1 MSNLTT
7 TTNGATAYS
16 TSGNALVDFNFS
28 ISTLRNA
35 DGNDIFNKFRDIMDQ
50 EGPTIAIQY
59 LLYIRDPRGGLGE
72 KRIFREIL
80 KRIDF
85 EYFKNIIDITDE
97 FGSWKDIMV
106 IAEDLMCVSTKARMF
121 NYIISVIAKQ
131 FHSDLM
137 IHYKSLN
144 HPYCENKIISL
155 IAKYMPSP
163 KCHSK
168 KRMLLAKKF
177 IQYDGITER
186 NYRKNLS
193 DLRRY
198 LDITEVKMSS
208 NNWGDIDYEK
218 VPSKANLNYANAF
231 MRHDIERRIEYLN
244 RLSNGEAKINASVLY
259 PHEIYE
265 KCNTNFPAEMQELCH
280 ENIALE
286 EMWKALPDYTDGEE
300 TIVVVDGS
308 GSMKQRVPGTKVEC
322 IDISR
327 SLGIYFAE
335 HNNGIFK
342 DTVIEFSATPKLIS
356 LSDCNS
362 LYERKKL
369 LEKYTDCSNTN
380 IVSVMTLILDF
391 ARQHNTKIIP
401 NVVIISDMQFDC
413 ICHGDT
419 DTIFDQLK
427 TTYKVFGYELP
438 KICFW
443 NVATNRISLPMLEN
457 DNGLILASG
466 YSPAICKSIMGCK
479 TISPYES
486 ILEQINVPK
495 YIIGARK
502 VIS

>member
-1 MSNLTT
+1 MSNLTR
-7 TTNGATAYS
+7 TTNGAAAYS

-28 ISTLRNA
+28 ISTLRNE
-35 DGNDIFNKFRDIMDQ
+35 DGHDIFNKFRDIMDQ
-50 EGPTIAIQY
+50 EGGTIAMQY

-85 EYFKNIIDITDE
+85 EYFKNIIDITAE

-106 IAEDLMCVSTKARMF
+106 IAEDLVSDIAYKK
-121 NYIISVIAKQ
+121 NVDYILCVIACQ
-131 FHSDLM
+131 YHEDLVTYNKLLM
-137 IHYKSLN
+137 
-144 HPYCENKIISL
+144 HPYKKISL
-155 IAKYMPSP
+155 ISKYMPSP

-168 KRMLLAKKF
+168 KRMILAKKF
-177 IQYDGITER
+177 MQYDGISER
-186 NYRKNLS
+186 QYRKSLS
-193 DLRRY
+193 KLRKY

-231 MRHDIERRIEYLN
+231 MRHDIERRNDYLN

-259 PHEIYE
+259 PHEIYT

-300 TIVVVDGS
+300 TIVVVDSS
-308 GSMKQRVPGTKVEC
+308 GSMKRRVPGTKVEC

-335 HNNGIFK
+335 HNKGIFK
-342 DTVIEFSATPKLIS
+342 DIMIEFSATPKLIS
-356 LSDCNS
+356 ISGCNS

-380 IVSVMTLILDF
+380 IVSVMTLILDY
-391 ARQHNTKIIP
+391 ARQYNVTKIP

-413 ICHGDT
+413 ICYGDT